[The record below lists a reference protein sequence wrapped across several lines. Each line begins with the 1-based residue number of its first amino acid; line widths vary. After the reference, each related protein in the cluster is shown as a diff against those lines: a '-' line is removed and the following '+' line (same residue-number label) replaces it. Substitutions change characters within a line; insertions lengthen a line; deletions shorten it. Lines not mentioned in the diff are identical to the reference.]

1 MIALLRGKLLVKEPT
16 RIVLDVNGIGFE
28 LRVPLS
34 TSSRLDETGNEV
46 ELLVEMEVTRSGFEL
61 FGFAT
66 KKEQEVFRL
75 ITSVKGV
82 GACAALNLLSRF
94 EPDEVVTAISQQ
106 NTRLLRSVPGI
117 GEKKAAEILKAS
129 QETGDLGRQTE
140 DRAPKTEHQTG
151 SISAIKAD
159 AVMALVSLGLSRREA
174 QDRLSRLR
182 IEPDTSLQELLK
194 KALTQNR

>member
-82 GACAALNLLSRF
+82 GARAALNLLSRF